1 MSAGLRRIG
10 MSLHIDVR
18 NPRSHALIWRRN
30 VATVQENTMKTS
42 ARNQFA
48 GIVKEMTKGP
58 VSTELTREVASGINV
73 VAVISTRSAEM
84 LGLAVGKRGYALI
97 KANNVMIAV
106 N

>member
-1 MSAGLRRIG
+1 
-10 MSLHIDVR
+10 
-18 NPRSHALIWRRN
+18 
-30 VATVQENTMKTS
+30 MKTS

-58 VSTELTREVASGINV
+58 VSTEVTLEIAPGIRV

-97 KANNVMIAV
+97 KASSVVLAV
-106 N
+106 D